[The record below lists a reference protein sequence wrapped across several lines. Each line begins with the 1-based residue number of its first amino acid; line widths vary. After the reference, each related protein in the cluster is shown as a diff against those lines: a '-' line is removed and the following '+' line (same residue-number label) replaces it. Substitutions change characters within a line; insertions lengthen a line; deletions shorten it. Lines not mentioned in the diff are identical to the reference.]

1 HAAMERILSVQA
13 QPKSTLES
21 LAEHERRHLPPWLDE
36 EPVSPRPTS
45 DYQPLCDQEPTDH
58 VEPTD
63 PSDDA
68 PAGELRQ
75 KVLEDFQALRVALKP
90 EQLDAVLTRAESEGM
105 SHLEFLRALISE
117 QADQRRER
125 SIAYR
130 IRDACFAESKTLA
143 NFDWLFNAG
152 AIDRLQI
159 EALARADFVGRKQNL
174 VVVGQSGVGKSHL
187 IQAIGQQACV
197 LGYRVRYTTSALVL
211 ADLTA
216 SLADQ
221 TLPRRLRYYANFD
234 LVILDEFGFDRIESP
249 QAASLLYKLINARTA
264 RSTALVT
271 TIDFQA
277 WGDYLG
283 DPPLALAF
291 LDRIVDGAI
300 ILKIN
305 GKSYRAHRAQQASSG
320 KRS

>member
-1 HAAMERILSVQA
+1 M
-13 QPKSTLES
+13 
-21 LAEHERRHLPPWLDE
+21 
-36 EPVSPRPTS
+36 
-45 DYQPLCDQEPTDH
+45 
-58 VEPTD
+58 
-63 PSDDA
+63 
-68 PAGELRQ
+68 
-75 KVLEDFQALRVALKP
+75 KP
-90 EQLDAVLTRAESEGM
+90 DQLDSVLTRAETEGM
-105 SHLEFLRALISE
+105 SHLEFLRALLSE

-130 IRDACFAESKTLA
+130 LRNACFAETKTLA
-143 NFDWLFNAG
+143 DFDWLFNAG

-159 EALARADFVGRKQNL
+159 EALARAEFISRKQNL
-174 VVVGQSGVGKSHL
+174 VIVGQSGVGKSHL

-221 TLPRRLRYYANFD
+221 TLSGKLRDYGKFD
-234 LVILDEFGFDRIESP
+234 LVILDEFGFDRLERSESP

-271 TIDFQA
+271 NIDFEA
-277 WGDYLG
+277 WSDYLG
-283 DPPLALAF
+283 DPPLAMAF

-305 GKSYRAHRAQQASSG
+305 GKSYRAHRAQQATVG
-320 KRS
+320 KRSSK